1 MDWLGLETA
10 DNLIGRLVDDGMIYT
25 PFSSLYADRTVR
37 MVGYVCTSHVHIEYT
52 PSTRFVGLTETNKKR
67 EPHGSLLTV
76 GLGLPHELLG
86 LWLGLI
92 KRRRVLF

>member
-1 MDWLGLETA
+1 MDFIICILLSAGGGTVVL
-10 DNLIGRLVDDGMIYT
+10 
-25 PFSSLYADRTVR
+25 SYADRAVR